1 MKNHISA
8 KTMTAGVALGV
19 LVSAGIYI
27 TRDNSI
33 TLPDN
38 KQTALPSST
47 AENNNDTTTTRIPVV
62 KIADWNTSIETRGQ
76 DNTRAKQEED
86 FAILEKNN
94 RVQLTEAELALP
106 APSGENVIT
115 EATGEYADQINP
127 QRILQT
133 ARQEGFIPPEVDPDS
148 HPPGSNNIT
157 SERQDKYAHEVN
169 QQALINKA
177 RLEGYS
183 LPDVPPDSHPPTGE
197 NVTSKLQGEKSL
209 ESTESKSM

>member
-1 MKNHISA
+1 MKNYISS
-8 KTMTAGVALGV
+8 KTMIAGVALGV

-27 TRDNSI
+27 THDNSI

-38 KQTALPSST
+38 EQTALPPST
-47 AENNNDTTTTRIPVV
+47 AEDINNTTTTPIPVV
-62 KIADWNTSIETRGQ
+62 KIADWNASIETREQ
-76 DNTRAKQEED
+76 VNTRAKQEED
-86 FAILEKNN
+86 FASLEKSN

-127 QRILQT
+127 QGILQT
-133 ARQEGFIPPEVDPDS
+133 ARQEGYFPPEVDPDS

-183 LPDVPPDSHPPTGE
+183 LPDVSPDSHPPTGE
-197 NVTSKLQGEKSL
+197 NVTSKLQGEKSP
-209 ESTESKSM
+209 ESIELKSM